1 MLYGAGLKP
10 TQPLLISN
18 WLCGYPVTIYNTR
31 VRGVLSS
38 TTIFNW

>member
-18 WLCGYPVTIYNTR
+18 WLCGYPVTICDTK